1 MKLSDIVSVRREQ
14 AAIVLEDGLKNKALA
29 GTFTPT
35 QASVMILKKVLR
47 AVAPN
52 AAFNERAFNWFGTYG
67 AGKSRLAVLVGQ
79 ALGNGVGGPDFETFL
94 NRLTD
99 IGEATLAKSLKNT
112 FLPPED
118 EDARP
123 YFIVPLYGN
132 RSTSVQA
139 ALVEALYASLV
150 SAGFDPAE
158 LMPKTAFDVA
168 LDRITAMLA
177 QSPAFADEYLPTRN
191 IGEDYLTLS
200 DLQLGLRNRE
210 APALGF
216 FTRWHKAVT
225 FGIDFVPENFGA
237 KSFQTI
243 YSAAAAALQK
253 KQYRGIAVIWDEFG
267 YAIEDM
273 LTNSTRN
280 PQAEIGDLQGFVEQ
294 VCAPSQ
300 GHTLFIG
307 LTHVSL
313 AEYGPRQGVAE
324 GIRENLT
331 KIEGRFSILKVEMKP
346 AESEGYHL
354 LAAQVSKSEA
364 GREVLELGRDSAQK
378 VIDACQ
384 HLDLFSHLGAEV
396 DFVVKQCYPLHPVT
410 TAALLALSNRY
421 AAATRT
427 AFHFL
432 PDLEDHGRLNI
443 DISHDALYRQELVRV
458 PELVEYY
465 GERMRR
471 SGLEEQLDAHHKNLS
486 QLGSDGADGRDIA
499 ERRNVMS
506 TVFLS
511 GVLDGDFQP
520 KDEFLA
526 VALHDAGFDSPE
538 CSGLRNALAW
548 LSNAGLIWKNPT
560 TQLWKTGG
568 DGAVDVEKLIDESTE
583 NIPKQS
589 LAKYLRDFPGLANDV
604 LPMLGLHAL
613 DPSPAGIVR
622 RFAIEAKSVAE
633 AVQINLT
640 TLAAKAVIILTSGL
654 EEAQQFEQSL
664 LGKQRANIFYWIS
677 LAEPRN
683 VDQLA
688 RRYLGISALLS
699 QSHNDATKTRLN
711 AKFEAIRN
719 ELKVSFGRLY
729 GREGLREKTT
739 KVIQQGEATPIEVSS
754 WHGFAARLQQIVD
767 AAYVNEVAIRAPQR
781 DFNVL
786 GGDGSPDSKINLD
799 IVESILQFRAGSAD
813 DLLGEVET
821 SQSAAIIDG
830 VLGANSMFIRR
841 AGGWDLKTLYELGG
855 NIKLVIE
862 EIRRHLFR
870 RRERSYQMYE
880 LRRLFEAAPYG
891 IPVCALPLFIAYA
904 VRDDLGRL
912 TWTQGGSAAKNICE
926 GMVNERIGVR
936 FADFT
941 GHQLNVLE
949 VVRHALDEVN
959 DDKFAWLVVE
969 QEAARQAVEQLR
981 EWLKTVPEPILKSP
995 KLDKRF
1001 REIADAFKG
1010 VAVSIHEIVDRLV
1023 AAVDPHRELGAGDA
1037 PYEAKKKVRERLVE
1051 ILTAYRQVEDERRFD
1066 FLSRV
1071 RAAVENLGDDPQ
1083 RDAILAEIA
1092 SMDSEGVR
1100 VAELLRNLPLSDRAC
1115 AALVERLSGAR
1126 FDDISDTSAGVAIGK
1141 LASIIDTARRLIA
1154 RAAAIQATLL
1164 ASAQTTP
1171 DEEEREEDDHREDD
1185 SATFTTL
1192 ATPTPFW
1199 PQVQRTQPQAAP
1211 AGKSTS
1217 MPAPIWPGVARRG
1230 ESTQTARATVESA
1243 EWHVVF
1249 KDMLAD
1255 WSEREDVDK
1264 DEMVSLLHA
1273 FIAELE
1279 AKV

>member
-47 AVAPN
+47 AVAPD
-52 AAFNERAFNWFGTYG
+52 AAFNERAFNWYGTYG

-79 ALGNGVGGPDFETFL
+79 ALGNGVGSPEFATFL
-94 NRLTD
+94 SRLTD
-99 IGEATLAKSLKNT
+99 ISEATLAKSLKNT
-112 FLPPED
+112 FLPPSD

-123 YFIVPLYGN
+123 YFLVPLSGV
-132 RSTSVQA
+132 RSTSIQA

-158 LMPKTAFDVA
+158 LMPKTAYDVA
-168 LDRITAMLA
+168 LDRIAGMLE
-177 QSPAFADEYLPTRN
+177 QSPSFADEYLPNRN
-191 IGEDYLTLS
+191 IGDEYLALS
-200 DLQLGLRNRE
+200 DLQQGLRNRE
-210 APALGF
+210 AAALSF

-237 KSFQTI
+237 KSFQAI
-243 YSAAAAALQK
+243 YASAAAALQK
-253 KQYRGIAVIWDEFG
+253 RQYRGIAVIWDEFG
-267 YAIEDM
+267 NAIEDM
-273 LTNSTRN
+273 LTNSARN
-280 PQAEIGDLQGFVEQ
+280 AQAEISELQSFVEH
-294 VCAPSQ
+294 VCTPSQ
-300 GHTLFIG
+300 GHILFFG

-324 GIRENLT
+324 GIRDNLT
-331 KIEGRFSILKVEMKP
+331 KIEGRFSILKIEMKA

-354 LAAQVSKSEA
+354 LAGQVSKSEA
-364 GREVLELGRDSAQK
+364 GREVLERASDNAQK
-378 VIDACQ
+378 VVDACQ
-384 HLDLFSHLGAEV
+384 QLNLFSHLGAEV

-410 TAALLALSNRY
+410 TAALLALSNRF

-432 PDLEDHGRLNI
+432 PDLEDHGRLND
-443 DISHDALYRQELVRV
+443 DISQEALYGQELVRV
-458 PELVEYY
+458 PDLIEYY

-471 SGLEEQLDAHHKNLS
+471 TGFQEQLDAHYKNLS
-486 QLGSDGADGRDIA
+486 QLGSDGADARDIA

-538 CSGLRNALAW
+538 CAGLRSALAW
-548 LSNAGLIWKNPT
+548 LNNAGLIWKNPT

-568 DGAVDVEKLIDESTE
+568 DGAVDVDKLIDESTE

-589 LAKYLRDFPGLANDV
+589 LARYLRDFPNLANDV
-604 LPMLGLHAL
+604 LPMLGLHTL

-622 RFAIEAKSVAE
+622 RFGIEAKSVAE
-633 AVQINLT
+633 VGQINLGN
-640 TLAAKAVIILTSGL
+640 LAAKAVIILTSGL

-677 LAEPRN
+677 FTEPRH

-688 RRYLGISALLS
+688 RRYLGLSALLS

-711 AKFEAIRN
+711 AKFEGLRN
-719 ELKVSFGRLY
+719 DLKASFGRLY

-739 KVIQQGEATPIEVSS
+739 KVIQQGDGTPIEISS
-754 WHGFAARLQQIVD
+754 WHGFAARVQQIVD
-767 AAYVNEVAIRAPQR
+767 ATYVNEVAVRAPQR
-781 DFNVL
+781 EYNVL
-786 GGDGSPDSKINLD
+786 GGDGSPDAKINID
-799 IVESILQFRAGSAD
+799 IVDAILRFKAGAAD
-813 DLLGEVET
+813 DLLGEVES
-821 SQSAAIIDG
+821 SQAAAIIDG
-830 VLGANSMFIRR
+830 VLGANDMFIRR
-841 AGGWDLKTLYELGG
+841 AGGWDFRILEELSDHV
-855 NIKLVIE
+855 KSVVE
-862 EIRRHLFR
+862 EVRRQLFR
-870 RRERSYQMYE
+870 RRERNYSLYD

-891 IPVCALPLFIAYA
+891 IPACALPLLIAYA
-904 VRDDLGRL
+904 VRQDLGRL

-936 FADFT
+936 FEDFT
-941 GHQLNVLE
+941 AHQLNVLE
-949 VVRHALDEVN
+949 VVRHALDEIN
-959 DDKFAWLVVE
+959 EDKFAWLGAE

-981 EWLKTVPEPILKSP
+981 DWLKTIPEPILKSP

-1010 VAVSIHEIVDRLV
+1010 VAVSIHEIVDRLL
-1023 AAVDPHRELGAGDA
+1023 AAVDPHRELGAKSASYD
-1037 PYEAKKKVRERLVE
+1037 AKKKARETLVE
-1051 ILTAYRQVEDERRFD
+1051 VLTAYRQVEDERRFD
-1066 FLSRV
+1066 FFIKV
-1071 RAAVENLGDDPQ
+1071 RAAVENLVDDPE
-1083 RDAILAEIA
+1083 REAILAEIA
-1092 SMDSEGVR
+1092 SMDSNGIR

-1115 AALVERLSGAR
+1115 TALIERLSGVR
-1126 FDDISDTSAGVAIGK
+1126 FDDVSDTSAGVAIGK
-1141 LASIIDTARRLIA
+1141 LTSIIDMARRLIA
-1154 RAAAIQATLL
+1154 RAAAVQATLL
-1164 ASAQTTP
+1164 ASPQTMP
-1171 DEEEREEDDHREDD
+1171 VADEGEEDDPT
-1185 SATFTTL
+1185 AFTTL
-1192 ATPTPFW
+1192 AKAAPFW
-1199 PQVQRTQPQAAP
+1199 PQVQRPQPQAVP
-1211 AGKSTS
+1211 VSKNTT
-1217 MPAPIWPGVARRG
+1217 MPAPIWPGVARRD
-1230 ESTQTARATVESA
+1230 ESTQTAQPIGEPADWRVD
-1243 EWHVVF
+1243 F
-1249 KDMLAD
+1249 KAILAD
-1255 WSEREDVDK
+1255 WSAREDIDK
-1264 DEMVSLLHA
+1264 DEMVALLQA